1 MIWFSGLPLI
11 DLSETFSTYFT
22 MMETILCFV
31 SYTKDQILAYRKI
44 LTEIALYAGFF
55 FFNKLVLQRRTN

>member
-1 MIWFSGLPLI
+1 
-11 DLSETFSTYFT
+11 

-55 FFNKLVLQRRTN
+55 SFNKLVLQRRTN